1 MYYRALEKVSIRKNN
16 SPDILY
22 IYKSVVILHLL
33 IKSFFFML
41 MWFLIYFIHKP
52 VNVIHLSHRSH
63 NFSVPL
69 LSVYFFLNF
78 DLLLFFLPSRSS
90 EIVSYSLWS
99 GKNNYATFCATK
111 WRRKISIST
120 GILNY
125 YFSIWSLSVGEKIPY
140 FQRFIGDICSV
151 YISQKREHCLSFPL
165 ISISEY
171 LFEETFFSAPFY
183 EGTNRA
189 DIRVTTAKVFLAFFM
204 W

>member
-1 MYYRALEKVSIRKNN
+1 MRHFVQPNEEEKLVFPQVYLIILSQYEVCLLGKKN
-16 SPDILY
+16 
-22 IYKSVVILHLL
+22 
-33 IKSFFFML
+33 
-41 MWFLIYFIHKP
+41 
-52 VNVIHLSHRSH
+52 
-63 NFSVPL
+63 
-69 LSVYFFLNF
+69 
-78 DLLLFFLPSRSS
+78 
-90 EIVSYSLWS
+90 
-99 GKNNYATFCATK
+99 
-111 WRRKISIST
+111 
-120 GILNY
+120 
-125 YFSIWSLSVGEKIPY
+125 PY